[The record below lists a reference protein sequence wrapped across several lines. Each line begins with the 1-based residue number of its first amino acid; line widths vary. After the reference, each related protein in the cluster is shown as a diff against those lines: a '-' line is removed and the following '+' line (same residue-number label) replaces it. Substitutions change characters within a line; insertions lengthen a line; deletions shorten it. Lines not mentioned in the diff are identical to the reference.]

1 MSAAQTTQTQQQAS
15 HTQQPAR
22 VADDVISSN
31 DQFIQLIFIDE
42 VPSGYCNKA
51 GNAKILIASI
61 ADKFE
66 RDLQTEAPGARV
78 FRETSEDETNI
89 KISRQRPGI
98 ILSGNVNLKH
108 TLRFIPVPKFY
119 KELGSTSGGSGSG
132 VDQPP
137 PPPPPPLSEPTIPR
151 SSSDDSLNQ

>member
-1 MSAAQTTQTQQQAS
+1 MSQSQTPQLT
-15 HTQQPAR
+15 R

-42 VPSGYCNKA
+42 VPSGYCNKP

-66 RDLQTEAPGARV
+66 KDLQTEAPGARV

-89 KISRQRPGI
+89 KISRQRPGV
-98 ILSGNVNLKH
+98 LLNGNVNLKH
-108 TLRFIPVPKFY
+108 TLRFIRVPKFY
-119 KELGSTSGGSGSG
+119 KELGAPGVGSG

-137 PPPPPPLSEPTIPR
+137 PPPPPPLGEPSIPR
-151 SSSDDSLNQ
+151 SASDDSLNQ